1 MKITGG
7 FYVSQIKQ
15 LQERIFD
22 KLLSDYGVDVSGAQG
37 RILYVLWQEDNLNM
51 SEIGRR
57 TSLANNTLTIVINR
71 MVDKRILTRTA
82 DVNNR
87 RQVTISLT
95 EYAKALQRNYEAV
108 SDKMSEIFYSG
119 FSDTEI
125 LEFENKLRR
134 ILSNLKDWKERG
146 V

>member
-1 MKITGG
+1 MKTTGG
-7 FYVSQIKQ
+7 FYISQIKQ

-57 TSLANNTLTIVINR
+57 TYLANNTLTIVINR
-71 MVDKRILTRTA
+71 MVDKRILTRTT

-108 SDKMSEIFYSG
+108 SDKMSEISYSG